1 MRIWDKIYI
10 GTSDWLIRVITENKR
25 LLVLMFVLNLTY
37 FVSLYMMIEFR
48 GLVLSDAKVFFICA
62 EYMLLE
68 IFVVIMF
75 IHVLPKHFAY
85 FIAVLTA
92 IFFCVDSITLMMYRS
107 LFDKGMFQIILDTNI
122 QEAAEYIIDY
132 SGLFA
137 KKLFYAI
144 PLVLI
149 LALLIKA
156 GVALIEWFLSYPI
169 RILRCFVIIIL
180 LGGITLSAYVNSDFL
195 LKKNP
200 LSIFRISFL
209 IPRAFNEIREYREV
223 YNNLDSAQI
232 EITRNDSQLPWVIFI
247 LGESTNRYHMSIYGY
262 DKLTT
267 PNLQRRLEQNNL
279 IIFTDC
285 VSGANETMPVCQR
298 LFTFYDN
305 RGGVIDKP
313 WYQYSNL
320 FDILKA
326 AGYHT
331 AWLSNQE
338 VTGIYGNVPR
348 AFADRCNEK
357 SFTTIHDTETTVYE
371 YDEKILPLLDAV
383 LSKNSSEKNFY
394 VLHLLGTHLN
404 YRARYPAEFEI
415 FKAADEPATEPLHR
429 DYQAAYDNA
438 VLYNDFVIDEI
449 IKRFEDK
456 DAVIIYMSDHGED
469 VLEDGLHL
477 GHYPFGGAR
486 QFEIPMIVWLSE
498 AFKANHPDLERRIR
512 AAKDLPFMTD
522 DMIHALL
529 DLMAI
534 ETEDFDS
541 RRSLFSKDFD
551 ATRKRIYQGR
561 EYVNGEMIPVGA
573 D

>member
-1 MRIWDKIYI
+1 
-10 GTSDWLIRVITENKR
+10 
-25 LLVLMFVLNLTY
+25 
-37 FVSLYMMIEFR
+37 MI
-48 GLVLSDAKVFFICA
+48 I
-62 EYMLLE
+62 
-68 IFVVIMF
+68 
-75 IHVLPKHFAY
+75 
-85 FIAVLTA
+85 
-92 IFFCVDSITLMMYRS
+92 
-107 LFDKGMFQIILDTNI
+107 
-122 QEAAEYIIDY
+122 
-132 SGLFA
+132 
-137 KKLFYAI
+137 
-144 PLVLI
+144 
-149 LALLIKA
+149 
-156 GVALIEWFLSYPI
+156 
-169 RILRCFVIIIL
+169 
-180 LGGITLSAYVNSDFL
+180 
-195 LKKNP
+195 
-200 LSIFRISFL
+200 
-209 IPRAFNEIREYREV
+209 
-223 YNNLDSAQI
+223 
-232 EITRNDSQLPWVIFI
+232 
-247 LGESTNRYHMSIYGY
+247 
-262 DKLTT
+262 
-267 PNLQRRLEQNNL
+267 
-279 IIFTDC
+279 
-285 VSGANETMPVCQR
+285 
-298 LFTFYDN
+298 
-305 RGGVIDKP
+305 GGVIDKP

>member
-10 GTSDWLIRVITENKR
+10 GTSDWMIRVITENKR

-68 IFVVIMF
+68 IFVVIMLIRF
-75 IHVLPKHFAY
+75 LPKHFAY

-371 YDEKILPLLDAV
+371 YDEKILPLLDTV

-456 DAVIIYMSDHGED
+456 DAIIIYMSDHGED